1 MQKNTP
7 LIQKKAEKR
16 QKKQMVQ
23 IKTRTKIIYLKLTH
37 TVICIKHNLNTK

>member
-16 QKKQMVQ
+16 QKKTDGTNKNKNQNY
-23 IKTRTKIIYLKLTH
+23 IFKTNSHCYL
-37 TVICIKHNLNTK
+37 HNLNTK